1 MSTSV
6 ILCMKGVM
14 NMTDADLLNLLD
26 KLLALPAETEWLEF
40 KEAKRSYDFNKLGRY
55 VSALSNEANLQNR
68 DAAWLVFGVNNRHEV
83 VGTQYRPDRS
93 CLDLLKKE
101 VADKTSNRLSFT
113 EIHELKHAAGRVLM
127 FEIPPAPKGLPT
139 AWQGHFFGREGE
151 SLAAL
156 SLVELEQIRG
166 QILPDWSAS
175 LCAGATLDD
184 LDPLA
189 ITIAR
194 QNYKAKHL
202 KLADEMDGW
211 SNAVFLNKAKVTIN
225 GQITRTAILLLGR
238 EESVHYLSPAQ
249 VQITWVLKDTQGNDK
264 DYQHFYPPFLLQTEA
279 LFARIRNLTYRYL
292 QDNTLFPTEVEQYD
306 AWVIRELLHNCVAH
320 QDYSLHGRINVVEQ
334 DDALL
339 FSNPGGFIPQTVEQ
353 VITSD
358 SPPDHYRNPFLAQAM
373 VELNM
378 IDTIGS
384 GIRRVFNTQRARF
397 FPFPDYDLSDG
408 RQVKVK
414 LFGKVLD
421 ENYTRLLMRHADLD
435 LSDVMA
441 LDRVQKRHALSDVEF
456 RALKRKRLIEGRR
469 PNLIVAAH
477 IAEVTGEQAAYIRN
491 RIFDK
496 QHYKKM
502 VIEYLRKFDH
512 ASPKDIDELLICKLP
527 ELLSLE
533 QKKNMIKN
541 LFQEMTKKDKTIC
554 NAGGRGNNARWELK

>member
-1 MSTSV
+1 MMS
-6 ILCMKGVM
+6 
-14 NMTDADLLNLLD
+14 NANYFYLLD
-26 KLLALPAETEWLEF
+26 ELLALPAETEWVEF
-40 KEAKRSYDFNKLGRY
+40 KEAKRNYDFNKLGKY
-55 VSALSNEANLQNR
+55 VSALSNEANLKSK
-68 DAAWLVFGVNNRHEV
+68 DAAWLVFGVHDRHEV
-83 VGTQYRPDRS
+83 VGSQYRANRASLDR
-93 CLDLLKKE
+93 LKKE
-101 VADKTSNRLSFT
+101 IADKTSNRLTFT
-113 EIHELKHAAGRVLM
+113 EIHEVEHPSGRVLM
-127 FEIPPAPKGLPT
+127 FEIPPAPMGLPT
-139 AWQGHFFGREGE
+139 AWEGHFFGREGE

-166 QILPDWSAS
+166 QILPDWSAGI
-175 LCAGATLDD
+175 CAAATLDD
-184 LDPLA
+184 LDPAA
-189 ITIAR
+189 IAKAR
-194 QNYKAKHL
+194 QNYKAKHP
-202 KLADEMDGW
+202 KLADEVDGW
-211 SNAVFLNKAKVTIN
+211 SDSVFLNKAKVTIN

-249 VQITWVLKDTQGNDK
+249 AQITWVLKDAQGNDK

-334 DDALL
+334 DDSLL
-339 FSNPGGFIPQTVEQ
+339 FSNPGGFIPKTVEH

-384 GIRRVFNTQRARF
+384 GIRRVFNTQRSRF
-397 FPFPDYDLSDG
+397 FPLPDYDLSDG
-408 RQVKVK
+408 RRIKVK
-414 LFGKVLD
+414 LFGKVLN
-421 ENYTRLLMRHADLD
+421 ENYTRMLMLHADLE

-441 LDRVQKRHALSDVEF
+441 LDKVQKHHALSDAQF
-456 RALKRKRLIEGRR
+456 RSLKRKQLIEGRR

-477 IAEVTGEQAAYIRN
+477 IAEAAGEKATYIRN
-491 RIFDK
+491 KTFDK

-502 VIEYLRKFDH
+502 IIEYLQKFGQ
-512 ASPKDIDELLICKLP
+512 ASPKDIDELLIRKLP
-527 ELLSLE
+527 EILSPE

-541 LFQEMTKKDKTIC
+541 LLQEMAKKDETIR
-554 NAGGRGNNARWELK
+554 NTGGRGNNARWEMN